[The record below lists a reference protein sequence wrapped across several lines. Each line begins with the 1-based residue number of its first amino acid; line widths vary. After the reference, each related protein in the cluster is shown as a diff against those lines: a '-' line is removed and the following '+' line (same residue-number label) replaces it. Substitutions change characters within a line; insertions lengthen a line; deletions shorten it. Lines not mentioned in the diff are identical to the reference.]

1 MSVFDLSDIGEKIA
15 DMVDNNCPY
24 DLKSGPAS
32 QWDNDIREAILDRV
46 DLVDI
51 EDAEDLSSRLEDW
64 TGELDRGDLLDYVYP
79 EIVYSADCE
88 EFYRTHED
96 ECEEA
101 IGEMYGTIE
110 DFVSAVS
117 PSSLTALIDSAAN
130 AGIYHLVET
139 LAHEWVDDL
148 TSEVEDLIAEVQEAI
163 MLADLED

>member
-46 DLVDI
+46 DLEDL

-64 TGELDRGDLLDYVYP
+64 TRELDNGDLLDYIHP
-79 EIVYSADCE
+79 EIIYSADCE
-88 EFYRTHED
+88 EFFRTHED
-96 ECEEA
+96 ECEDA

-110 DFVSAVS
+110 DFAAAVS

-130 AGIYHLVET
+130 AGIYNLVRT
-139 LAHEWVDDL
+139 LAYEWIDDL

>member
-1 MSVFDLSDIGEKIA
+1 MPVFDLSDIGEKIA
-15 DMVDNNCPY
+15 DMVDNNCPH

-64 TGELDRGDLLDYVYP
+64 TSELDRGDLMDHIYP
-79 EIVYSADCE
+79 ELTYSVDCE
-88 EFYRTHED
+88 EFYRDRED
-96 ECEEA
+96 DCEEA
-101 IGEMYGTIE
+101 IANMYGTIE

-139 LAHEWVDDL
+139 LAHEWIDDL